1 MAKEIITRLR
11 DDLDG
16 SEATKTLVFAWAGAT
31 YEIDLSDD
39 NAEKFSAAI
48 APYVG
53 AARKLSGRGRRR
65 VAEAIVEAYDDAQA
79 ALAKTGAAPRG
90 TPTARK
96 AALKRGR
103 IAESIVEAYDDAQ
116 AALAKIAEAIV
127 EAYDDAQAAL
137 AKTGAAPR
145 RPRTATKAAA
155 KKAAPNRRRVAESI
169 VEAYDDAQ
177 AALAK
182 TGAAPRKAP
191 AKKA

>member
-1 MAKEIITRLR
+1 MAKEIIIRLS

-16 SEATKTLVFAWAGAT
+16 SEATKTVVFAWAGTT
-31 YEIDLSDD
+31 YEIDLSDE
-39 NAEKFSAAI
+39 NVEKFSAVI

-53 AARKLSGRGRRR
+53 AARKSSGRGRRR
-65 VAEAIVEAYDDAQA
+65 VAASIAEAYDDAQAALAKTGAAPRGAPTPKKAARKRAAIVESIVEAYDDAQA

-90 TPTARK
+90 
-96 AALKRGR
+96 
-103 IAESIVEAYDDAQ
+103 
-116 AALAKIAEAIV
+116 
-127 EAYDDAQAAL
+127 
-137 AKTGAAPR
+137 
-145 RPRTATKAAA
+145 PRTAPKPAA
-155 KKAAPNRRRVAESI
+155 KKAAPKRGRITGSI

>member
-1 MAKEIITRLR
+1 MAKEVIIRLR

-16 SEATKTLVFAWAGAT
+16 SEATTTVVFAWAGTT
-31 YEIDLSDD
+31 YEIDLNDE
-39 NAEKFSAAI
+39 NVENFSAVI
-48 APYVG
+48 APYVS
-53 AARKLSGRGRRR
+53 AARKSPGRGRRR
-65 VAEAIVEAYDDAQA
+65 VAESIVEAYDDAQS

-96 AALKRGR
+96 AALKRAR
-103 IAESIVEAYDDAQ
+103 VAESIVEAYDD
-116 AALAKIAEAIV
+116 V
-127 EAYDDAQAAL
+127 QAAL

-145 RPRTATKAAA
+145 GRRTATKPAA
-155 KKAAPNRRRVAESI
+155 KKAAPRRGRAAEAI
-169 VEAYDDAQ
+169 VEAYEDAQ